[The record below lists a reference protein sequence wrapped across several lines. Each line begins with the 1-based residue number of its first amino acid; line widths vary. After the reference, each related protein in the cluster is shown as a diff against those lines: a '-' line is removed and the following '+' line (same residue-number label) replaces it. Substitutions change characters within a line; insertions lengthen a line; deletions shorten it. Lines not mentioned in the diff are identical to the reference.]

1 MKILVLMPLDERY
14 VYASWGLY
22 KQLSEEA
29 KEKTFNML
37 GFVDYLHLT
46 KKGPWNAGVGT
57 ALKVVDNMYESYDII
72 FGNINK
78 SAEFDVIFN
87 LTDGENE
94 EPYDDKTI
102 KKMEEELAVHYD
114 LHTAD
119 ESKFCLVN
127 FEAAGRLISKLYTD
141 GKISEEKIK
150 NLKEE
155 YERKLEDGEI
165 R

>member
-22 KQLSEEA
+22 KQLSAKA

-37 GFVDYLHLT
+37 GFVDYLHQT
-46 KKGPWNAGVGT
+46 FKGPWNAGVG
-57 ALKVVDNMYESYDII
+57 AAIKSADGVYASYDIV
-72 FGNINK
+72 FGNMSK
-78 SAEFDVIFN
+78 FAKFDIIFN
-87 LTDGENE
+87 ITDGQTE
-94 EPYDDKTI
+94 EPYEDRVI
-102 KKMEEELAVHYD
+102 KKLEEEIMSKFE

-127 FEAAGRLISKLYTD
+127 FEAAGKLISRLYEN
-141 GKISEEKIK
+141 GKASEEKLEE
-150 NLKEE
+150 LKEE
-155 YERKLEDGEI
+155 YERKLESGGL